1 MRRYGIPEPY
11 EKLKELTRGQAVTK
25 DSMRQFID
33 GLDIPEEVR
42 SQLYKLTP
50 HSYTGLAEDL
60 AKDIEKLVDLESG
73 FKLKWASVEKMDNR
87 LQKDLLTMAVQK

>member
-25 DSMRQFID
+25 GSMQQFID
-33 GLDIPEEVR
+33 GLDIPQEVR
-42 SQLYKLTP
+42 AKLSKLTP

-60 AKDIEKLVDLESG
+60 ARDIEKWVDLESG
-73 FKLKWASVEKMDNR
+73 FQIKWASI
-87 LQKDLLTMAVQK
+87 